1 MLTGLG
7 RQAAL
12 TINTKAANC
21 CDTYCA
27 GYGTESGCNSQFL
40 RVPNCGSLTCY
51 SCTWSK
57 GPSDTNQ
64 VYACDGCSNNDCQD
78 LSCSEPS
85 DWSALSDR

>member
-27 GYGTESGCNSQFL
+27 GYGTESGCDSQFL
-40 RVPNCGSLTCY
+40 QRPKLR
-51 SCTWSK
+51 
-57 GPSDTNQ
+57 
-64 VYACDGCSNNDCQD
+64 
-78 LSCSEPS
+78 LSHMLFVHLEQRP
-85 DWSALSDR
+85 LGH